1 MKGRSGW
8 PPSALEE
15 WRRRRGM
22 SCREL
27 ARRANRSANWISMLE
42 NGKARP
48 SGDMRRL
55 LADILKVPAEA
66 LFDEDALNDD

>member
-15 WRRRRGM
+15 WRRRRGL

-27 ARRANRSANWISMLE
+27 ARRANRSANWISLIE
-42 NGKARP
+42 NGKAAP
-48 SGDMRRL
+48 NATMRRL
-55 LADILKVPAEA
+55 LADVLQVPEEA
-66 LFDEDALNDD
+66 LFDEELR